1 MTIVKQIIRE
11 EWELLKQE
19 LTSRVK
25 LLQDS
30 IISNQLDCY
39 VVATEANIWY
49 LSAVSYHP
57 EERPF
62 FIIVAPGEKPIMV
75 VPVMEEAHLRKTVLD
90 CTIISY
96 WEYPSPEG
104 SNWYEVLDKVI
115 NKYKRI
121 GVEPNIPT
129 DMFMKIAAGKA
140 VTIDLVGEL
149 RMTKSHYELE
159 AIRKTA
165 SICDTAM
172 ASIMNSAYYGAS
184 VVESFALSKTIQN
197 DLIRSRDFDPITTSL
212 LTAVW
217 PAPISAMPH
226 SIPGL
231 ADKLTKGPNVAMSY
245 FRINGYAA
253 ECERTFFL
261 SDPDDEMKTCF
272 SDMMEAR
279 NIALKTLKAGV
290 PCSEVDTAAKNLL
303 IKKGYKEN
311 LLHRTGHGIGMGN
324 HEQPWLAEGSTDIL
338 AENMVV
344 SIEPGIYIGQVGGYR
359 HSDTVLV
366 TKTGYELIT
375 KFPTDLAGLIVKSAN
390 RVAKLKGSLIRKAL
404 KL

>member
-1 MTIVKQIIRE
+1 
-11 EWELLKQE
+11 LLKQE

-25 LLQDS
+25 SLQDS

-75 VPVMEEAHLRKTVLD
+75 VPFMEEAHLHKTVLD

-96 WEYPSPEG
+96 WEYPSPKG

-115 NKYKRI
+115 NKYKRV

-149 RMTKSHYELE
+149 RMTKSPYELE

-165 SICDTAM
+165 AICDTAM
-172 ASIMNSAYYGAS
+172 ASIMSSAYYGAS
-184 VVESFALSKTIQN
+184 VVESFALSKTVQN

-272 SDMMEAR
+272 NDMMEAR

-290 PCSEVDTAAKNLL
+290 PCSAVDTAAKNLL

-390 RVAKLKGSLIRKAL
+390 RMAKLKGSLIRKAL